1 MKFARLWRMR
11 FFSKMKIKAIFYD
24 FDGVMTDNR
33 ALLSESGREYVFVN
47 RSDGLAIGYFK
58 KLKIYQSIISTESNP
73 IVSKRAKKLKISVH
87 QKIDNKLK
95 VIKEI
100 LKRKKVKPSE
110 TIFIGN
116 DLNDLE
122 VINFLPQ
129 TFCPKD
135 SHPEVLNSNATV
147 LSKKGGKGVIMDL
160 YNLIMSGS

>member
-1 MKFARLWRMR
+1 MKFAQLWRIR
-11 FFSKMKIKAIFYD
+11 FFLEMKIKAIFYD

-33 ALLSESGREYVFVN
+33 ALLSESGKEYVFVN
-47 RSDGLAIGYFK
+47 RSDGLAISYFK

-73 IVSKRAKKLKISVH
+73 IVSKRAKKLKISVY
-87 QKIDNKLK
+87 QKTDNKLK

-100 LKRKKVKPSE
+100 LKRKKIKPSE

-147 LSKKGGKGVIMDL
+147 LSKKGGKGVIMNL
-160 YNLIMSGS
+160 YNLIISGS